1 MADLDENIITVLEA
15 DVGVSAFGVE
25 VFVNQV
31 PESSTASSW
40 VWIQLDDE
48 FDPLDVGNVG
58 GLAQNV
64 FDVECTS
71 NSLDTSKDL
80 QTAVKTALHGKS
92 GSFGD
97 QNIAYAE
104 ITAKDDTYQPRQPGN
119 LESLHVSAL
128 TLEIGVD
135 GRG

>member
-15 DVGVSAFGVE
+15 DAGVSAFSVE

-31 PESSTASSW
+31 PESDDASSW

-64 FDVECTS
+64 F
-71 NSLDTSKDL
+71 
-80 QTAVKTALHGKS
+80 
-92 GSFGD
+92 
-97 QNIAYAE
+97 
-104 ITAKDDTYQPRQPGN
+104 
-119 LESLHVSAL
+119 
-128 TLEIGVD
+128 
-135 GRG
+135 

>member
-15 DVGVSAFGVE
+15 DAGVSAFSVE

-31 PESSTASSW
+31 PESDDASSW

-71 NSLDTSKDL
+71 NNLETSKDL
-80 QTAVKTALHGKS
+80 QTAVKAALHGKS
-92 GSFGD
+92 GTFGD

-135 GRG
+135 GR